1 MGKFEKDAIDMI
13 DIEVVTLLRRADFK
27 RTLDGEKNSLDRSG
41 YLILHTLNKEGPK
54 TIRTLSDI
62 FQLNIST
69 MSRQIH
75 ALESKGH
82 IERNTD
88 VHDAR
93 VNLISISESG
103 KDALLKLRE
112 QRRTSYE
119 ELLSDWKEE
128 EKEIFAELITRLN
141 RKIEKTRR
149 LQS

>member
-1 MGKFEKDAIDMI
+1 MGKFENDVMDMI
-13 DIEVVTLLRRADFK
+13 EIEVVTLLRRADFK
-27 RTLDGEKNSLDRSG
+27 RTLDVEKNSLDRSG
-41 YLILHTLNKEGPK
+41 YLILHTLYKEGPK

-82 IERNTD
+82 IERSTD
-88 VHDAR
+88 AHDAR
-93 VNLISISESG
+93 VNFISISESG
-103 KDALLKLRE
+103 KNALLSLKAK
-112 QRRTSYE
+112 RRFAYE
-119 ELLSDWKEE
+119 ELLSDWKKE
-128 EKEIFAELITRLN
+128 EKEIFAELISRLN